1 MNVYKN
7 INKFFCIHKWIVVLN
22 TGLTIYEKCDKCQSK
37 KISQKDGNY
46 YQPINF
52 KFLGEQ
58 KMEINIEDYL

>member
-52 KFLGEQ
+52 KFLGE
-58 KMEINIEDYL
+58 